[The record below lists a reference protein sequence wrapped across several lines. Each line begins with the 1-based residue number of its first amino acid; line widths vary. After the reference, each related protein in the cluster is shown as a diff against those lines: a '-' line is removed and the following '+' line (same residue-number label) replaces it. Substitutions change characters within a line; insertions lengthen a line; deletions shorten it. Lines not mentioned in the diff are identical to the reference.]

1 MGAKMSGY
9 QYSMLRYDTENNEKL
24 QVITI
29 LRTKDYKEWQV
40 SSPDY
45 LCIYHSSGCGYK
57 GHTAQQNIKCLV
69 EEITHDLNNEGYFN
83 IEVKDKIVDPC
94 EHGVGCQRCI

>member
-1 MGAKMSGY
+1 MNEEN

-57 GHTAQQNIKCLV
+57 GNTPQQNIKCLV
-69 EEITHDLNNEGYFN
+69 EEITDDFNNKGYFN
-83 IEVKDKIVDPC
+83 IEVKEKVVVPC
-94 EHGVGCQRCI
+94 EHGVGCQRCT